1 MKNCPHDCHGK
12 NPPQLVHLRAY
23 RPFWMSPLP
32 LHSSHWRWIKMR
44 FPNSYAAITKGE
56 SPIHSPNH
64 SCHSSMPVP
73 SSASSMD
80 RAANVSTT
88 ASEATKP
95 ASMASEGSA
104 AVVVDALRP
113 EKEVEPRCRPRERP

>member
-1 MKNCPHDCHGK
+1 
-12 NPPQLVHLRAY
+12 
-23 RPFWMSPLP
+23 
-32 LHSSHWRWIKMR
+32 
-44 FPNSYAAITKGE
+44 
-56 SPIHSPNH
+56 
-64 SCHSSMPVP
+64 
-73 SSASSMD
+73 MD